1 MRAIYT
7 KYGIDFLLKENQ
19 IITLVV
25 ESPRVMNDMLRDL
38 FKQTNGEEG
47 GGILSEQ
54 DKIFPLD
61 KISLLVDNPLTIDC
75 NEKKILT
82 KLYKEL
88 SEQTKT
94 ISYEDYTQLN
104 AEIVSFLD
112 RLLDTVPYHMEF
124 EMDPDIST
132 LLKAYS
138 VKIQFE
144 GVETA
149 ETLIDYLRVISAV
162 CSIRIVWILNLKQFL
177 AKEQVKQL
185 YEFCFYEK
193 IYLINL
199 EGHTKYTLEQ
209 EKSVIID
216 EDLCVIYSSVD

>member
-1 MRAIYT
+1 M
-7 KYGIDFLLKENQ
+7 
-19 IITLVV
+19 
-25 ESPRVMNDMLRDL
+25 
-38 FKQTNGEEG
+38 
-47 GGILSEQ
+47 SEQ

-61 KISLLVDNPLTIDC
+61 KISLLVDNPLTVDC

-104 AEIVSFLD
+104 ADIVSFLD

-124 EMDPDIST
+124 EMNPDVST

-149 ETLIDYLRVISAV
+149 ETLIDYLRVLSTV
-162 CSIRIVWILNLKQFL
+162 CSIHIVWILNLKQYL
-177 AKEQVKQL
+177 TKEQVLQL

-199 EGHTKYTLEQ
+199 EGYTKYTLEQ

-216 EDLCVIYSSVD
+216 EDLCVIYSSLD

>member
-7 KYGIDFLLKENQ
+7 KYGIDFSLEENQ

-25 ESPRVMNDMLRDL
+25 ENPRVMNDMLRDL

-47 GGILSEQ
+47 GWILSEQ

-61 KISLLVDNPLTIDC
+61 KISLLVDNPLTVDC
-75 NEKKILT
+75 NEK
-82 KLYKEL
+82 KEL

-104 AEIVSFLD
+104 ADIVSFLD

-124 EMDPDIST
+124 EMNPDVST

-149 ETLIDYLRVISAV
+149 ETLIDYLRVLSTV
-162 CSIRIVWILNLKQFL
+162 CSIHIVWILNLKQFL
-177 AKEQVKQL
+177 TKEQVLQL

-193 IYLINL
+193 IYLIIWRDIQN
-199 EGHTKYTLEQ
+199 
-209 EKSVIID
+209 IP
-216 EDLCVIYSSVD
+216 